1 MSASGIHAPSSIGI
15 LRVDYPRSL
24 VTSQEKH
31 PFEHCQYPFSAPEN
45 LTSKY
50 ALFSGNQLTPL
61 TWLQMFARSVAR
73 LPATAARRGFH
84 TTPRQMGSP
93 YHYPEGPRSNIP
105 FNPMTRF
112 FAVRYWSFMGTF
124 AQRRETRIQ
133 EALDR
138 ATDKWDSSWLW
149 RTFRHCR

>member
-1 MSASGIHAPSSIGI
+1 MREPIRTSRTLSIPFQI
-15 LRVDYPRSL
+15 
-24 VTSQEKH
+24 TST
-31 PFEHCQYPFSAPEN
+31 

-50 ALFSGNQLTPL
+50 ALYPGIQLTQL
-61 TWLQMFARSVAR
+61 TWLQMFAARTVAR

-112 FAVRYWSFMGTF
+112 FALRYWGFMGTW
-124 AQRRETRIQ
+124 AQKRETRIQ
-133 EALDR
+133 EALER
-138 ATDKWDSSWLW
+138 ETDNWNSRWLR

>member
-1 MSASGIHAPSSIGI
+1 
-15 LRVDYPRSL
+15 
-24 VTSQEKH
+24 
-31 PFEHCQYPFSAPEN
+31 
-45 LTSKY
+45 
-50 ALFSGNQLTPL
+50 
-61 TWLQMFARSVAR
+61 MFAARSVAR

-112 FAVRYWSFMGTF
+112 FALRYWGFMGTW
-124 AQRRETRIQ
+124 AQKRETRIQ

-138 ATDKWDSSWLW
+138 ETDNWNSRWL
-149 RTFRHCR
+149 RCTFRHCW